1 MYVHIN
7 ILDILGSQVIMFRT
21 NNRIIIDV
29 CKDMNQ
35 PFIPQEKEVHCIWA
49 SSCTSTS
56 RTDRLHLRRAITLLP
71 GYYLHL
77 SPTGTLM

>member
-7 ILDILGSQVIMFRT
+7 NLDILGSQVIMFRT

-29 CKDMNQ
+29 CKDMNK

-49 SSCTSTS
+49 SCCISTS
-56 RTDRLHLRRAITLLP
+56 RYMHKNRQTATSQGNYLTTWLLFTP
-71 GYYLHL
+71 
-77 SPTGTLM
+77 